1 MQKYFNIN
9 NDANPEQKITYSQ
22 YVFIYYGKACN
33 DTDLFLGN
41 NLPSK
46 HNTNICNRKNID
58 IANKRHTKVS
68 NTRTQITARCLSAF
82 DELNAKN
89 ELGRIPYAHNLYPN
103 EEEIIGQHPLTHVD
117 HPMEFLAHQKLITPF
132 DDDPLE
138 KVRRIIVSSPNQ
150 KKKKKKKMRSNLNKK
165 KKKKK

>member
-46 HNTNICNRKNID
+46 
-58 IANKRHTKVS
+58 
-68 NTRTQITARCLSAF
+68 QI
-82 DELNAKN
+82 
-89 ELGRIPYAHNLYPN
+89 RI
-103 EEEIIGQHPLTHVD
+103 
-117 HPMEFLAHQKLITPF
+117 
-132 DDDPLE
+132 
-138 KVRRIIVSSPNQ
+138 
-150 KKKKKKKMRSNLNKK
+150 
-165 KKKKK
+165 